1 MSALCATVC
10 KSSGL
15 LGDNR
20 RFSTEQETTKLQDV
34 LTTHR
39 VYTGSNPVYAG
50 LEVANPQ
57 STALITVI
65 SYIEEFP
72 HSITSVSAKQLHIT
86 SEAKS

>member
-39 VYTGSNPVYAG
+39 VYTGSTPVYAG
-50 LEVANPQ
+50 LEVVNPQ

-65 SYIEEFP
+65 SYIDEFP